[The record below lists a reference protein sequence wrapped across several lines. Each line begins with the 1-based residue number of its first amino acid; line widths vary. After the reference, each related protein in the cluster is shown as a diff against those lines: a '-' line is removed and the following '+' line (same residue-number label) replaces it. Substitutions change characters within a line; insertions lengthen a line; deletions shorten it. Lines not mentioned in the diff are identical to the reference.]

1 MAKKKFER
9 KRFLSFITGISL
21 AGFGW
26 RTMIKIFD
34 GSHSN
39 RDFRH
44 VVSHVPKNSKDNGET
59 SSIVV
64 MKEPRSVVRRVSID

>member
-1 MAKKKFER
+1 
-9 KRFLSFITGISL
+9 
-21 AGFGW
+21 
-26 RTMIKIFD
+26 MIKIFD

-39 RDFRH
+39 RDFRN